1 MSMTNVSPTNQQIAE
16 LLEQIAELLE
26 DRGDNLYRV
35 RAYVNAAWTVRE
47 ADHSLAQQVHEEGGP
62 SLKSLPGIGDGLARL
77 ITNYVMTGR
86 CPRLE
91 QLLST
96 VSIETQM
103 QLIPGIGPALAAR
116 ISDALH
122 VPTLEALE
130 TAAWDGRLRTVH
142 GFGRHRVGV
151 VRETLPALLERTAQH
166 RRYTPARAEATKQ
179 VTEQPAEQPKRSPDE
194 QPPVELLLALDEEYR
209 QKAEAGE
216 LRQIAPR
223 RFNPTWQ
230 AWLPV
235 MRVDRNGWSFVV
247 LYSNTAQA
255 HRLNKTHDWVIIYVR
270 PAGDYV
276 RPAGDYVR
284 PAGDY
289 VRPAGDG
296 EIGEQAT
303 SPGTRQQ
310 TVVTETTG
318 KLAGQRVV
326 RGREGEVQPV

>member
-1 MSMTNVSPTNQQIAE
+1 MSGSNPTPTNQQIAE

-35 RAYVNAAWTVRE
+35 RAYENAAWTVRD
-47 ADHSLAQQVHEEGGP
+47 AQHSLAQQVHEQGGP
-62 SLKSLPGIGDGLARL
+62 SLKELAGIGDGLARL

-96 VSIETQM
+96 VSIEMQM

-122 VPTLEALE
+122 LPTLEALE
-130 TAAWDGRLRTVH
+130 AAARDGRLETVR
-142 GFGRHRVGV
+142 GFGPHRVGV

-166 RRYTPARAEATKQ
+166 RRHAPGRGEATEQ
-179 VTEQPAEQPKRSPDE
+179 STEQFTEQFTEQPVRSPDE
-194 QPPVELLLALDEEYR
+194 QPPVKLLLALDEEYR
-209 QKAEAGE
+209 RKAEAGE

-230 AWLPV
+230 AWLPI
-235 MRVDRNGWSFVV
+235 MRVDREGWSFVV

-255 HRLNKTHDWVIIYVR
+255 HRLNKTHDWVVIYVR
-270 PAGDYV
+270 PAGGSEPD
-276 RPAGDYVR
+276 D
-284 PAGDY
+284 
-289 VRPAGDG
+289 
-296 EIGEQAT
+296 QAT
-303 SPGTRQQ
+303 SPGTRQH
-310 TVVTETTG
+310 TVVTETKG
-318 KLAGQRVV
+318 KLAGRRVV
-326 RGREGEVQPV
+326 RGREAEMGRHDGAFGTSTVTN